1 MIIASPLMLLVA
13 GIRLLVSGIRFA
25 TAQEENYPVHVTYI
39 AYFSDSSCTQF
50 AGIKGVISDDGPT
63 DFTLAR
69 EDGDGNEISC
79 TDAMACLYMPDG
91 PTCKAFGELNTV
103 AINHAQN
110 DNGTVYQ
117 CDASNPDLG
126 QPECALV
133 DYSWCAESSVY
144 NCHWKLLTQ
153 ELLKE
158 IPSSV
163 TNDTAGLEQYALLA
177 YYDDKDCTK
186 LAGIR
191 GFVANDP
198 WSMTGN
204 VTDQGLPVECGLSMA
219 CFLHGA

>member
-1 MIIASPLMLLVA
+1 MLLS
-13 GIRLLVSGIRFA
+13 GLRLLVSGISFA
-25 TAQEENYPVHVTYI
+25 MAQEENYPVVVYF

-50 AGIKGVISDDGPT
+50 AGIKGIIPDDGPT
-63 DFTLAR
+63 GFTLAR
-69 EDGDGNEISC
+69 EDGNGSEISC
-79 TDAMACLYMPDG
+79 IDAMACLYLPDG

-103 AINHAQN
+103 AVNHTLDEDGN
-110 DNGTVYQ
+110 VYE
-117 CDASNPDLG
+117 CDASNLDVG
-126 QPECALV
+126 QPECKV
-133 DYSWCAESSVY
+133 IDYSTCVESSAY

-153 ELLKE
+153 DMLKE

-177 YYDDKDCTK
+177 YYDDTDCTE
-186 LAGIR
+186 LVGMR

-204 VTDQGLPVECGLSMA
+204 VTDQGLHVECGLSMA